1 MALYCGQYI
10 AFDFETSGLPRG
22 RRNTK
27 VTPETVS
34 NFDGCRAVS
43 LSAARF
49 SQRGR
54 LIKTF
59 DAIVRPDDF
68 RIGED
73 STAIHG
79 ITHERAVKEGRPF
92 PEVFRDFME
101 FIGPRTKTLVA
112 HNAQFDES
120 VLRSEMLRHGLD
132 TTQIEDLVFRC
143 TLQLYRDRFMEP
155 IKLTKLYEDIFGEQF
170 DNAHNSL
177 ADSIACG
184 KVYPYL
190 IGQGDR
196 VLKPLPI
203 KKVIIGAS
211 SVASAIGINQYKR
224 PQELVEELWKKY
236 SPQTFKGRTK
246 EEEALV
252 VLNSLADSIACGKV
266 YPFLIGQGDRVLKP
280 LPIKKV
286 IIGASSVA
294 SAIGINQYKRP
305 QELVEELWKKYS
317 PQTFRGRT
325 KEEDALV
332 VLNSLESTKKILEQA
347 ESFKSETSTDVQQE
361 TRKLFHQIE
370 HSGLLPQE
378 MIQAKDHIR
387 KTLYTNH
394 GTRNEQKTAKFDK
407 MAANLVED
415 ETFYKYDICVIE
427 GTLYQIV
434 GRLDRIQMNE
444 DGSRTLVEIKN
455 RTRGLFNKVRDYE
468 EVQCQAYLEM
478 LGDIEY
484 CRLVETYNG
493 ESKSYL
499 IQRDYLKWKSEIL
512 PKLQNFCEHFH
523 SLLSEA

>member
-1 MALYCGQYI
+1 MACLNYI

-22 RRNTK
+22 RRNIK
-27 VTPETVS
+27 VTHETLS

-59 DAIVRPDDF
+59 DAIIRPDDF
-68 RIGED
+68 KIGEE
-73 STAIHG
+73 SVAIHG
-79 ITHERAVKEGRPF
+79 ITNERALKEGRPF
-92 PEVFRDFME
+92 PEVFRDFMD

-112 HNAQFDES
+112 HNAQFDTS
-120 VLRSEMLRHGLD
+120 VLHSEILRHGLD
-132 TTQIEDLVFRC
+132 ATQVDDLVIRC
-143 TLQLYRDRFMEP
+143 TLELYKDRFLSP
-155 IKLTKLYEDIFGEQF
+155 IKLTKLYSEIFGEEF

-190 IGQGDR
+190 LGQTER
-196 VLKPLPI
+196 TLKPLPI

-211 SVASAIGINQYKR
+211 SVASAIGCGFKK

-236 SPQTFKGRTK
+236 SPQTFQGQTK

-252 VLNSLADSIACGKV
+252 VLNSLSSTRDI
-266 YPFLIGQGDRVLKP
+266 LK
-280 LPIKKV
+280 
-286 IIGASSVA
+286 
-294 SAIGINQYKRP
+294 
-305 QELVEELWKKYS
+305 E
-317 PQTFRGRT
+317 
-325 KEEDALV
+325 
-332 VLNSLESTKKILEQA
+332 A
-347 ESFKSETSTDVQQE
+347 ESFKSEISTDVQQE

-370 HSGLLPQE
+370 HSGLLPQQ
-378 MIQAKDHIR
+378 MIQAKEHIR

-394 GTRNEQKTAKFDK
+394 GTRNEKKTAKFDK
-407 MAANLVED
+407 MSASLVED

-434 GRLDRIQMNE
+434 GRLDRIQNNE
-444 DGSRTLVEIKN
+444 DGSRMLVEIKN
-455 RTRGLFNKVRDYE
+455 RTKGLFNRVRDYE
-468 EVQCQAYLEM
+468 DIQCQTYLQM
-478 LGDIEY
+478 LEDIEY

-499 IQRDYLKWKSEIL
+499 IQKDYPKWKDEIL
-512 PKLQNFCEHFH
+512 PKLNNFCEHFH
-523 SLLSEA
+523 SLLSE